1 MASGREA
8 GVFCGHVEGLT
19 YIDSKGDGR
28 YVLSNSKDQTMKLWD
43 IRKMMS
49 SDKFDKIRDNSYS
62 APQFDYRFMTYDS
75 VPVIRHPNDCS
86 VVTYRG
92 HSVLK
97 TLIRCHFSP
106 PTSSGSRYVYSG
118 SADGR
123 VHVYNMDAT
132 VAGIV
137 DVQQATMQTRPQ
149 QQGYGSWNGFD
160 GRRIFSNGG
169 QGRRWHACVRDVSW
183 HPSAPVMVATAWNGY
198 DSEMG
203 TVTVHS
209 WDEKGA
215 RKQETET
222 ERLRNMLKKKP
233 KTEGDAGSA
242 AGAAND
248 DDETMSTST
257 GAETDKDAEG
267 EADEEQDIG
276 PEMLD
281 EQLRAYTSF

>member
-1 MASGREA
+1 
-8 GVFCGHVEGLT
+8 
-19 YIDSKGDGR
+19 
-28 YVLSNSKDQTMKLWD
+28 MKLWD

-49 SDKFDKIRDNSYS
+49 SDKFDTVRDNSYS
-62 APQFDYRFMTYDS
+62 APQFDYRFMTYDQY
-75 VPVIRHPNDCS
+75 PIRRHPNDCS

-106 PTSSGSRYVYSG
+106 PNSSGSRYVYSG

-149 QQGYGSWNGFD
+149 PQGYGSWNGFD
-160 GRRIFSNGG
+160 GRHVFGNSRGSTW
-169 QGRRWHACVRDVSW
+169 RACVRDVSW

-198 DSEMG
+198 ESQMG

-209 WDEKGA
+209 WDEKGV
-215 RKQETET
+215 RKQD
-222 ERLRNMLKKKP
+222 KDAGKP
-233 KTEGDAGSA
+233 KTKNRNVPTTEASGEGAGRGEA
-242 AGAAND
+242 AAVSGGAASE
-248 DDETMSTST
+248 DDESMSTST
-257 GAETDKDAEG
+257 DSGGRDVDGDA
-267 EADEEQDIG
+267 DQEQDRG

-281 EQLRAYTSF
+281 EQLRAYASF